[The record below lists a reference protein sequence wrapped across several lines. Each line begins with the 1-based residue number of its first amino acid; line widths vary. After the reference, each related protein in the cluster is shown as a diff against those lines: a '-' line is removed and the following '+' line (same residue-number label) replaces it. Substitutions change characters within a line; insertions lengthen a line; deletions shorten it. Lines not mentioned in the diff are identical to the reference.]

1 MFGHVYTHSYF
12 LVKDSRPQ
20 GYVLCPS
27 KLKRSHIYSHM
38 MLCDVNPSR
47 DGLVSAGRAVG
58 TGRLHKLHFPSFKG
72 DNPNKL

>member
-1 MFGHVYTHSYF
+1 MCTPIRISW
-12 LVKDSRPQ
+12 SRTQ
-20 GYVLCPS
+20 GLKGTFYAPS